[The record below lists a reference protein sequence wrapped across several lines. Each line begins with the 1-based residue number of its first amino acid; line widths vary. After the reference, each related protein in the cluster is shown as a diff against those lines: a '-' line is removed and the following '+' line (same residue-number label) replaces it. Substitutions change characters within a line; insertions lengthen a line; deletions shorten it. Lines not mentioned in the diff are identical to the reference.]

1 MLKQRALSAT
11 LWSGGD
17 ALLRQAL
24 ALAISIVLA
33 RLVSP
38 EEFGTIALLSLFT
51 GVASTFV
58 NSGFSSAL
66 IQRQDVDLTD
76 EATVF
81 WFNLVMGIIV
91 GVSLWAAAPAIARF
105 FEKPILVPLT
115 AVMALNIFLSALG
128 SIHGTLLSK
137 RLDFRTFMKVG
148 AAATIVS
155 GVVAVVMAWRGFG
168 VWALAIQAL
177 VATSTT
183 TALLWCF
190 SRWRPVLVFSPAS
203 ARRLFGFGGFLLIS
217 GLLEVAYSRVYTL
230 LIGRLYGVREL
241 GFYNRAEGTK
251 QIPAELLAEI
261 LGRVAFPIFS
271 AASHDTAKVRRGV
284 QLALRGIM
292 LLNVPLMLGLAAVAE
307 PLVWTLFGERW
318 LPAVPVLRVLCLGGV
333 FWPLHVINL
342 NSLLA
347 LGHSR
352 LYFRL
357 EVAKKVLGVGLLAV
371 GAMYGVIGMA
381 WSQVAFGVLAFA
393 INAHYSKRCFSYGL
407 VAQARDVL
415 PMLAIAIPMAGAVSW
430 LGPRL
435 GLAPFL
441 ELFASAAFG
450 TVSYF
455 LLVWSCGLVA
465 LHDVLDLARSRGV
478 LMPRSEGAG

>member
-128 SIHGTLLSK
+128 SIHVTLLSK

-183 TALLWCF
+183 TALLWYF

-203 ARRLFGFGGFLLIS
+203 ARRLFGFGGYLLGS
-217 GLLEVAYSRVYTL
+217 KLLEVAYDRLYTL
-230 LIGRLYGVREL
+230 LIGRLYGVRDL

-251 QIPAELLAEI
+251 NIAADFLTDILA
-261 LGRVAFPIFS
+261 RVAFPVFS
-271 AASHDTAKVRRGV
+271 AAAGDNARLRRGA
-284 QLALRGIM
+284 QLALRAIM
-292 LLNVPLMLGLAAVAE
+292 LVNVPIMLGLAAVAE
-307 PLVWTLFGERW
+307 PLVLTLFGTRW
-318 LPAVPVLRVLCLGGV
+318 LPAVPVLQVLCLGGV
-333 FWPLHVINL
+333 FWPLQVINL
-342 NSLLA
+342 NALLA
-347 LGHSR
+347 QGHSH
-352 LYFRL
+352 LFFRL
-357 EVAKKVLGVGLLAV
+357 EMLKRVVGVSFLAI
-371 GAMYGVIGMA
+371 GALFGVMGIA
-381 WSQVAFGVLAFA
+381 WGQVAFGPLAFA
-393 INAHYSKRCFSYGL
+393 INAHYSKRLLGYGV
-407 VAQARDVL
+407 VAQTRDMA
-415 PMLAIAIPMAGAVSW
+415 PALAIAIPMAIGTYWVGTFIH
-430 LGPRL
+430 LGPAPKLLALTGLGATSYVLAAWVCRL
-435 GLAPFL
+435 
-441 ELFASAAFG
+441 AA
-450 TVSYF
+450 
-455 LLVWSCGLVA
+455 LR
-465 LHDVLDLARSRGV
+465 DVLDLAKTRTLS
-478 LMPRSEGAG
+478 LP